1 MQTLTYKTDK
11 MSWFFI
17 LSALRH
23 IQSNEVREPSVDLNL
38 EAPTCIVLSCL
49 AIEAFVNEVSSIAST
64 FLHEQKED
72 RQLGNSSIP
81 LLEEKSLRQV
91 LEKVATIRYDSN
103 GSFYDRYKKLLCDFN
118 MANPNCLADLSGLGK
133 VRDALVHFR
142 ECDVPIVED
151 KNGVIKEGQE
161 LPSELKKMHKRT
173 YQGQQLFAAP
183 VGSPW
188 TLRIATD
195 SMAAWSLGLCL
206 DAIGHIMNEL
216 PAGRY
221 KDFVWRAY
229 AYRNNDFDTI
239 FSSGK
244 AKLELWWN
252 RLMDE
257 KRS

>member
-1 MQTLTYKTDK
+1 

-23 IQSNEVREPSVDLNL
+23 IQADEVREPSVDLNL

-49 AIEAFVNEVSSIAST
+49 AIEAFVNEVSSITNT

-72 RQLGNSSIP
+72 RQVRNARTPLMKDKSS
-81 LLEEKSLRQV
+81 RRV
-91 LEKVATIRYDSN
+91 LEKVAKIRSDSN
-103 GSFYDRYKKLLCDFN
+103 GSFYDRYKQLLSDFN
-118 MANPNCLADLSGLGK
+118 MANPICLADLSSLGK

-151 KNGVIKEGQE
+151 ENGVIKEGQE
-161 LPSELKKMHKRT
+161 LPSELKKMHKLK
-173 YQGQQLFAAP
+173 YQGQQLFATP
-183 VGSPW
+183 EGSPW
-188 TLRIATD
+188 TLRLATD

-216 PAGRY
+216 PAGKY

-229 AYRNNDFDTI
+229 ACRNSDFDTL
-239 FSSGK
+239 FASGK
-244 AKLELWWN
+244 EKLKLWWN
-252 RLMDE
+252 GQMDE
-257 KRS
+257 KRSK